1 MTNEILT
8 RRDDLYRRMIEFVKF
23 VRGGDIHGYCQETL
37 MNNQAAAILQ
47 ENAEIEILMK
57 NGQDI
62 IEDGFGSSWSAY
74 CAMCGKKSMHIV
86 RPGKVQCGFC
96 G

>member
-8 RRDDLYRRMIEFVKF
+8 RRDNLYQRMVKF
-23 VRGGDIHGYCQETL
+23 IEWIDEDTDEGD
-37 MNNQAAAILQ
+37 AILQ